1 MTFRTVIKLI
11 LVGVMTVCAVI
22 SVFVGMVSEHKVKKK
37 NQKQMTADRTVV
49 KVRLTCFLI
58 MMVSLFICVVL

>member
-1 MTFRTVIKLI
+1 MSVRTVIKLI

-37 NQKQMTADRTVV
+37 MDQSKKKQA
-49 KVRLTCFLI
+49 
-58 MMVSLFICVVL
+58 

>member
-1 MTFRTVIKLI
+1 MSVRTVIKLI

-37 NQKQMTADRTVV
+37 NEKQMTADRTVV
-49 KVRLTCFLI
+49 KVRLAGLLI
-58 MMVSLFICVVL
+58 MAACLFICVVL